1 MPTLTNAILRLQC
14 RVMKQKQS
22 YVFSLSKRALSST
35 AAPKLAT
42 KITEDGTTI
51 CPPNLKIDYRAK
63 SSPFYGLKQI
73 KEEDYEDLGTVEED
87 GNDVEKDQQEISEL
101 LSKLNLEN
109 GAIAYD
115 ASSGDYQNELRAIP
129 LPERLS
135 VPVLN
140 FDSVEYEENDE
151 NVIELNEDIFG
162 MDPIRPDLIHRVVI
176 YQRNK
181 KRGKRTAL
189 AKNIRCIYHSNFAYF
204 VVFIITEFLS
214 LIILRI
220 LVQEVA
226 VVRK

>member
-1 MPTLTNAILRLQC
+1 MSNQSQRELTSTMPTLTNAILRLQC

-140 FDSVEYEENDE
+140 FDSVEYEEIDE
-151 NVIELNEDIFG
+151 NMIELNEDIFG

-189 AKNIRCIYHSNFAYF
+189 AKNIR
-204 VVFIITEFLS
+204 
-214 LIILRI
+214 
-220 LVQEVA
+220 
-226 VVRK
+226 

>member
-1 MPTLTNAILRLQC
+1 M
-14 RVMKQKQS
+14 
-22 YVFSLSKRALSST
+22 
-35 AAPKLAT
+35 
-42 KITEDGTTI
+42 
-51 CPPNLKIDYRAK
+51 KIDYRAK

-140 FDSVEYEENDE
+140 FDSVEYEEIDE
-151 NVIELNEDIFG
+151 NMIELNEDIFG

-189 AKNIRCIYHSNFAYF
+189 AKNIR
-204 VVFIITEFLS
+204 
-214 LIILRI
+214 
-220 LVQEVA
+220 
-226 VVRK
+226 